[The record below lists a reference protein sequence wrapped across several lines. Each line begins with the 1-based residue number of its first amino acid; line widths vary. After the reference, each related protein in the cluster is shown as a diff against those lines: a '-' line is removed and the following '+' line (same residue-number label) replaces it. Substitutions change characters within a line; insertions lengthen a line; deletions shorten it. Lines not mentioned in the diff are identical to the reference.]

1 MVEEILVG
9 PETLIE
15 GLQGVVRE
23 YVEQQRPFTL
33 VMLIPT
39 EPSATDTK
47 YTLVISASWL
57 DNMSPRQAV
66 NEILESLIRQIGSSE
81 SPEFEKVARVTVIK
95 TKDPFVRTI
104 TSVFEVTDARVM
116 IENCEF
122 HGVLVERAIVLESH
136 RLSEPVTTRQG
147 HGGCRSQ
154 SAKNNN
160 RQR

>member
-1 MVEEILVG
+1 MIEEILVG

-15 GLQGVVRE
+15 ELHGVARG
-23 YVEQQRPFTL
+23 YAEQQRPCTL

-57 DNMSPRQAV
+57 DNRSPRRAV
-66 NEILESLIRQIGSSE
+66 NEILASLLRRLGSSE

-95 TKDPFVRTI
+95 TKDPFVRKI
-104 TSVFEVTDARVM
+104 TSMFEMTNGRMM

-122 HGVLVERAIVLESH
+122 NGVLVERAIVLESH
-136 RLSEPVTTRQG
+136 RISEPGTTRQA
-147 HGGCRSQ
+147 HRGCHSK

-160 RQR
+160 P

>member
-15 GLQGVVRE
+15 GLQGVVRG
-23 YVEQQRPFTL
+23 YAAQQCPFTL

-66 NEILESLIRQIGSSE
+66 NEILDSLIRQIGSSE

-104 TSVFEVTDARVM
+104 TSVFEVSNDRVM
-116 IENCEF
+116 VENCEF
-122 HGVLVERAIVLESH
+122 NGVLIERAIVLESH
-136 RLSEPVTTRQG
+136 RISAPVTTRQAHRG
-147 HGGCRSQ
+147 YRSK

-160 RQR
+160 P

>member
-15 GLQGVVRE
+15 GLQSVVRR
-23 YVEQQRPFTL
+23 YAEQQRPFTL

-66 NEILESLIRQIGSSE
+66 NEVLDSLISQIGSSE
-81 SPEFEKVARVTVIK
+81 SSEFEKVARVTVIK

-104 TSVFEVTDARVM
+104 TSMFEVTNGRVM

-122 HGVLVERAIVLESH
+122 NGVLVERAIVLESH
-136 RLSEPVTTRQG
+136 RISEPGTARQA
-147 HGGCRSQ
+147 HRSCP
-154 SAKNNN
+154 SKSSKNNN
-160 RQR
+160 L

>member
-15 GLQGVVRE
+15 RLQGVVRG
-23 YVEQQRPFTL
+23 YAEQQRPFTL

-39 EPSATDTK
+39 EPCATDTK

-57 DNMSPRQAV
+57 DHMSPRQAV
-66 NEILESLIRQIGSSE
+66 NEILDSLISQIGSSE

-104 TSVFEVTDARVM
+104 TSMFEVANGRVM

-122 HGVLVERAIVLESH
+122 NGVLVERAIVLESH
-136 RLSEPVTTRQG
+136 RISEPVTTRQAHRG
-147 HGGCRSQ
+147 YRSK

-160 RQR
+160 S